1 LLVAVALFAAACAP
15 QLRPMGPATTT
26 PALGA
31 GHLIAADGVKL
42 PLRVWRP
49 AGAPKSAILAVHGFN
64 DHGGAFAQPAPFWAG
79 RGIVTYAY
87 DQRGFGDAVDRGYW
101 PGMATLGADLRAA
114 IAAIRRRHP
123 GLKLYVVGVSM
134 GGAVAM
140 SALARGGLPG
150 VAGVVLVAPAV
161 WGRAHMN
168 PFERGALWLAAKL
181 VPWLGLTI
189 EAIEIRPSDN
199 IEMLR
204 ALANDPRVIHKTRVD
219 TLAGLVDLMD
229 AAFAAASVLA
239 RDPLTRNGTGP
250 LPLPAT
256 PRDYPMGGREGE
268 RAGAA
273 LTENAPAPLLMLYGL
288 RDELV
293 PENPSFAVM
302 RTLAA
307 RARRALY
314 KNGYHML
321 LRDLAAKTVWRDIAA
336 WIEDASAPLPSGA
349 DARADRLLGP

>member
-1 LLVAVALFAAACAP
+1 
-15 QLRPMGPATTT
+15 MGPATTT

-31 GHLIAADGVKL
+31 GHLIAADGVRL

-49 AGAPKSAILAVHGFN
+49 DGAPKSVILAVHGFN
-64 DHGGAFAQPAPFWAG
+64 DYSGAFALPAPFWAA

-101 PGMATLGADLRAA
+101 PGAATLSADLRAA
-114 IAAIRRRHP
+114 VAAIRRRHP
-123 GLKLYVVGVSM
+123 GLKLHVVGVSM

-150 VAGVVLVAPAV
+150 VAGVALVAPAV

-168 PFERGALWLAAKL
+168 PFERGALWLAANI
-181 VPWLGLTI
+181 VPWLPLTI

-204 ALANDPRVIHKTRVD
+204 ALANDPKALHKTRVD

-229 AAFAAASVLA
+229 AAFAAASVLG
-239 RDPLTRNGTGP
+239 RDPLARTRTGP
-250 LPLPAT
+250 LPLPA
-256 PRDYPMGGREGE
+256 PV
-268 RAGAA
+268 
-273 LTENAPAPLLMLYGL
+273 LMLYGL

-302 RTLAA
+302 RTLARGA

-321 LRDLAAKTVWRDIAA
+321 LRDLAAETVWRDIAA
-336 WIEDASAPLPSGA
+336 WIEDAAAPLPSGA